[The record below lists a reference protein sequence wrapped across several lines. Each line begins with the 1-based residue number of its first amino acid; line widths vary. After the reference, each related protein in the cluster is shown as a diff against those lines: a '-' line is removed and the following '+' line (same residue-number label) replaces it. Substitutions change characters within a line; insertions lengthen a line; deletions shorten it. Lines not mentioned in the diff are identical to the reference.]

1 MAPEVIQEI
10 GYNEKADIWSV
21 GITAI
26 EIAEG
31 NPPYSDVHPMRV
43 IFMIPSR
50 PPPTLTNPAKW
61 SDEFNDFIARCLTKD
76 PKKRPTAKELL
87 THPFIEVGAR
97 CATSGGPS
105 PLAPLIK
112 KQDDVIKEIGR
123 EKAFGLD
130 EDFEDD
136 EEGND
141 GGDRTSDFGDTTKFL
156 GKSSSSSSSDDDDDS
171 EFGDDSGTMVI
182 KKESNV
188 KKKVIVDSDSDSDD
202 DSNCSVSFKDSDDEG
217 DNKKAADEGTDFLEY
232 IRKEQ
237 ESKKK
242 EQKQQ
247 QESEKVNRPYKDWTV
262 EQIQAE
268 IEKYNEI
275 RKKKIAEINL
285 RHKQSMS
292 EIAKELRDH
301 KNN

>member
-31 NPPYSDVHPMRV
+31 NPPNSDVHPMRV

-61 SDEFNDFIARCLTKD
+61 SDEFNDFIAKCLVKN
-76 PKKRPTAKELL
+76 PKMRPTAKELL
-87 THPFIEVGAR
+87 KHPFIEVGAR

-112 KQDDVIKEIGR
+112 KQDEVIKEIGR

-130 EDFEDD
+130 EDFDD
-136 EEGND
+136 EDGND

-156 GKSSSSSSSDDDDDS
+156 AGSSSSDDDD
-171 EFGDDSGTMVI
+171 DDSGTMVI
-182 KKESNV
+182 KK
-188 KKKVIVDSDSDSDD
+188 KVIADSSSDSEDFDGSGTMVIKDD
-202 DSNCSVSFKDSDDEG
+202 DDKG
-217 DNKKAADEGTDFLEY
+217 P
-232 IRKEQ
+232 
-237 ESKKK
+237 
-242 EQKQQ
+242 
-247 QESEKVNRPYKDWTV
+247 KVPASRPYKDWTP

-268 IEKYNEI
+268 IERNNAE
-275 RKKKIAEINL
+275 RAQAIAEIKA
-285 RHKQSMS
+285 RHEKYTAEITVIIEAHKRDAAKAAAEA
-292 EIAKELRDH
+292 EIAEKFVTDH
-301 KNN
+301 TSN

>member
-61 SDEFNDFIARCLTKD
+61 SPEFNDFIARCLTKN
-76 PKKRPTAKELL
+76 PKMRPSASELL
-87 THPFIEVGAR
+87 THPFIAVGAE
-97 CATSGGPS
+97 CATSGAPS
-105 PLAPLIK
+105 VLEPLIK
-112 KQDDVIKEIGR
+112 KQDEVIKEIGR

-130 EDFEDD
+130 EEYDDD
-136 EEGND
+136 ENGEN
-141 GGDRTSDFGDTTKFL
+141 GGGGGGKTADFNGGTTKFL
-156 GKSSSSSSSDDDDDS
+156 AGSSSSDDDDDDEDS
-171 EFGDDSGTMVI
+171 GSGTMVI
-182 KKESNV
+182 KKKKTAS
-188 KKKVIVDSDSDSDD
+188 KKKVIVDDGSDFSDSDD
-202 DSNCSVSFKDSDDEG
+202 GSVSVKESDDDDSDG
-217 DNKKAADEGTDFLEY
+217 NGKKGAAADEGTDFLAH

-237 ESKKK
+237 AEIKAETKP
-242 EQKQQ
+242 E
-247 QESEKVNRPYKDWTV
+247 RPYKDWSS

-268 IEKYNEI
+268 IERLNDL
-275 RKKKIAEINL
+275 RKKQIAEINAK
-285 RHKQSMS
+285 HKQSMAA
-292 EIAKELRDH
+292 IRAELRNH
-301 KNN
+301 EGSK

>member
-87 THPFIEVGAR
+87 THPFIEVGAQ

-130 EDFEDD
+130 EDYED
-136 EEGND
+136 EEEGT
-141 GGDRTSDFGDTTKFL
+141 GGGRTNDFGDTTKFL
-156 GKSSSSSSSDDDDDS
+156 GKSSSSSDDDSDS

-182 KKESNV
+182 KKESV
-188 KKKVIVDSDSDSDD
+188 KKKVIVDSDSDNDSD

-217 DNKKAADEGTDFLEY
+217 GNKKAADEGTDFLEH

-242 EQKQQ
+242 EEEK
-247 QESEKVNRPYKDWTV
+247 ESEKVNRPYKDWSV

>member
-10 GYNEKADIWSV
+10 GYNEKADIWSI

-50 PPPTLTNPAKW
+50 PPPTLSNPARW
-61 SDEFNDFIARCLTKD
+61 SDEFNDFVARCLTKD

-97 CATSGGPS
+97 CATSGKTT

-112 KQDDVIKEIGR
+112 KQDEVIKEIGR

-130 EDFEDD
+130 EEFDD
-136 EEGND
+136 DNTND
-141 GGDRTSDFGDTTKFL
+141 GGQTSTFGDTTKIV
-156 GKSSSSSSSDDDDDS
+156 GGSSSSDDDD
-171 EFGDDSGTMVI
+171 EYGDDSGTMVI
-182 KKESNV
+182 KKDTT
-188 KKKVIVDSDSDSDD
+188 KKKVIVDSDSDNDD
-202 DSNCSVSFKDSDDEG
+202 DSCGSVSIKDSDDEN
-217 DNKKAADEGTDFLEY
+217 DKKAADEGTDFLEH

-237 ESKKK
+237 DNKRK
-242 EQKQQ
+242 E
-247 QESEKVNRPYKDWTV
+247 EEKVERPYKDWTA

-268 IEKYNEI
+268 IERFNEI
-275 RKKKIAEINL
+275 RKKKIAEINA
-285 RHKQSMS
+285 RHKQSLAD
-292 EIAKELRDH
+292 IAKELHNH
-301 KNN
+301 KK